1 MSIDQFELIIYDTF
15 QMDACMPP
23 LFNKW
28 EEEFKKASYSQ
39 WAIGEIINYITK
51 RLYPRT
57 SGTVD
62 EFYIFTQDFM
72 KKMSWYSEVNPKTS
86 KIFRIACDMSA
97 DILDLL
103 QAMK

>member
-1 MSIDQFELIIYDTF
+1 MSIDQFELIIYDMF
-15 QMDACMPP
+15 QMDAYMPP

-28 EEEFKKASYSQ
+28 EEEFKRASYSQ
-39 WAIGEIINYITK
+39 WAIGEIINYIIK

-72 KKMSWYSEVNPKTS
+72 EKMSRYSQVNPQTS
-86 KIFRIACDMSA
+86 KIFRAARDISDN
-97 DILDLL
+97 ILDLL